1 MALYDVE
8 CLDCGNQEEILVKTE
23 QLDGEGNVLNERCT
37 KCGSEH
43 LKKMISKSTSFQLK
57 GNGWYKDGY

>member
-8 CLDCGNQEEILVKTE
+8 CLDCGNQEEILARIE
-23 QLDGEGNVLNERCT
+23 QLDGEGNVTSATCS

-43 LKKMISKSTSFQLK
+43 IKKLISRSTGFQLK
-57 GNGWYKDGY
+57 GKGWFKDGY